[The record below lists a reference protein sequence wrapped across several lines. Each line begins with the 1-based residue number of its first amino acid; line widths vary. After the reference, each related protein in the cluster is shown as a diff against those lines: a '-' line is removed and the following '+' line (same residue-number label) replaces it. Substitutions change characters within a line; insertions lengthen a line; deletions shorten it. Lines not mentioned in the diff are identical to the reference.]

1 MFEEQRQIVSFYIPF
16 DVALLFIAIGV
27 VAAAVAIWGYLTGG
41 SKGERILRIASA
53 ALCGLGLFV
62 SGYIAYKNL
71 IVVEP
76 MQCGNGGGCIIVE
89 KSKYSRPFWG
99 IHLSIW
105 GLIGYSA
112 ILAATVWRGDNA
124 RLAAFGLSVFGFAAS
139 LVLRYLELWE
149 IGAACQWCWASAVM
163 MTMLMVVN
171 SLRLIGS
178 YGRDDFDGDYLG
190 DEDDEAGPSP
200 SGAAAESPAG
210 S

>member
-1 MFEEQRQIVSFYIPF
+1 MFEEQRQIVSFYIPL
-16 DVALLFIAIGV
+16 DVAILFFAIAI
-27 VAAAVAIWGYLTGG
+27 VAAVIAIWGYRTGG
-41 SKGERILRIASA
+41 IKGERILRITSA
-53 ALCGLGLFV
+53 ALSALGLFV

-105 GLIGYSA
+105 GLIGYAA
-112 ILAATVWRGDNA
+112 ILAATAWRGDNA

-171 SLRLIGS
+171 SLRLVGS
-178 YGRDDFDGDYLG
+178 YGRDEFDPDAYADDSDGD
-190 DEDDEAGPSP
+190 EPTPPEA
-200 SGAAAESPAG
+200 ATESTA
-210 S
+210 SS